1 MADLDQQP
9 MQRRLVSEQAEDDR
23 LLVLTIDLEAVKP
36 GSPPAVQE
44 ARNAELVP
52 RRPTGGGHIIALE
65 LLAAAAT
72 DSEALPG

>member
-1 MADLDQQP
+1 

-23 LLVLTIDLEAVKP
+23 LLVLTIDLQAVKP
-36 GSPPAVQE
+36 GSPPAVQD

-52 RRPTGGGHIIALE
+52 RRPTAGGHIIALE